1 MMQKDRDA
9 KRKLERL
16 KARKAGAQAQ
26 TSTSKK
32 TGRKQGQILDETI
45 DITSPEKSPKKNGSK
60 TDGEKLETKKRTRDK
75 VDTNYSTDDDVIPS
89 ECDDE
94 AKIVIHRKNKK
105 INMTKKLLKGGEA
118 RIKCLKQKVKDQEE
132 ELKKLKTKA
141 NDVEGKAK
149 TLAEQESDQ
158 LTREQILVEK
168 ESEMEDRSNE
178 VEREREKLAKKA
190 ESVKKSVLQQIP
202 NNWMTREGHT
212 LKTALEQTIT
222 SIIESEDEDMNVNE
236 ESGINTG
243 HTVLHR
249 HNPLSPK
256 PSTRAPRALI
266 KSAKT
271 GQPTLSLHYGDNQ
284 LSLQP

>member
-1 MMQKDRDA
+1 MTSYV
-9 KRKLERL
+9 ERL
-16 KARKAGAQAQ
+16 KARRAGAQAQ

-45 DITSPEKSPKKNGSK
+45 DITSPEKSPKKSGSK
-60 TDGEKLETKKRTRDK
+60 TDGEKLETKKRTRDE

-178 VEREREKLAKKA
+178 VEREREKL
-190 ESVKKSVLQQIP
+190 SVKKSVLQQIP

-222 SIIESEDEDMNVNE
+222 SIIESSTKSTDQECEDWSAHV
-236 ESGINTG
+236 ESSLWRQPAISSTLILEGPSLRYTR
-243 HTVLHR
+243 LE
-249 HNPLSPK
+249 HN
-256 PSTRAPRALI
+256 
-266 KSAKT
+266 
-271 GQPTLSLHYGDNQ
+271 G
-284 LSLQP
+284 